1 MSEFGSSGGT
11 SRRDFAKIAFLGLA
25 GGLAAAQA
33 RAQQSGS
40 FTGTV
45 GGVEGSAEDL
55 AAAITKDTLA
65 EAEKLYLLSYS
76 DAERAQILSAGFDDI
91 LDALRTLRA
100 VDLPNTLA
108 PALIFDPRP
117 AGFETPG
124 PGRVAP
130 RLRGPSPMGGEAD
143 IAYASILDQARWL
156 RDRRI
161 SSRELTEIYLRRI
174 AQHAPSLE
182 CFVTVTADLAR
193 EQADAADRELRAGR
207 DRGPLHGL
215 PFALKDLADV
225 EGLPATWGAAPYK
238 DRIATEDSTVYKR
251 LRDAGAVLVGKATL
265 GAIAYGDIWFGGRTR
280 NPWNLEEGSS
290 GSSAGSASA
299 TAAGLCSF
307 SIGTETL
314 GSIVSPSTRCGATG
328 LRPTFGRISR
338 AGAMALCWS
347 LDKFGP
353 ICRYTEDTALVLE
366 AVNGYDPADHSSID
380 AGFAYDGDRNLRS
393 LRIGYAPA
401 WFEDA
406 HEVDAA
412 ALDALRGLGADLV
425 EIEAPSEPA
434 DPLIATV
441 LCESAAAFEELTLS
455 DRDDEMVWQVD
466 RAWPNSWRQARL
478 YSAVDYVQVD
488 RLRRRHMEEM
498 DRVFRSVDVLFGPS
512 FAGGMLTRTNYT
524 GHPQLAIR
532 AGFENVPTR
541 NGPPEEGAPT
551 HRVPRSVSFW
561 APLFAEGAALV
572 AGRALE
578 EALDVADERPPIG

>member
-1 MSEFGSSGGT
+1 MFKGDA
-11 SRRDFAKIAFLGLA
+11 SRRDFTKLAFLGLA
-25 GGLAAAQA
+25 GGLAAATSA

-45 GGVEGSAEDL
+45 GGVEGSASEL
-55 AAAITKDTLA
+55 AAAITQDTLA
-65 EAEKLYLLSYS
+65 EAEKLYLLNYTEE
-76 DAERAQILSAGFDDI
+76 ERAQILSAGFDDI
-91 LDALRTLRA
+91 LDALRTLRGA
-100 VDLPNTLA
+100 DLPNTLA
-108 PALIFDPRP
+108 PALTFDPRP
-117 AGFETPG
+117 AGFATPEPG
-124 PGRVAP
+124 DGRVRP
-130 RLRGPSPMGGEAD
+130 RRRRAAAMGAEDD
-143 IAYASILDQARWL
+143 IAFASIHDQARWL
-156 RDRRI
+156 RRRRI
-161 SSRELTEIYLRRI
+161 SSRELTEIYLKRI
-174 AQHAPSLE
+174 ERHGGALE

-193 EQADAADRELRAGR
+193 AQADEADRELRAGR

-225 EGLPATWGAAPYK
+225 AGVRATWGAAPYQ
-238 DRIATEDSTVYKR
+238 DRVATEDAAVYAR
-251 LRDAGAVLVGKATL
+251 LREAGAVLLGKSTL

-299 TAAGLCSF
+299 TAAGLCAF

-353 ICRYTEDTALVLE
+353 ICRYTEDTALVLA
-366 AVNGYDPADHSSID
+366 AVNGYDAADMSSIA
-380 AGFAYDGDRNLRS
+380 AGFSYDGNDDFRA

-401 WFEDA
+401 WFEEA

-412 ALDALRGLGADLV
+412 ALDALRGLGVNLV
-425 EIEAPSEPA
+425 EIDAPSEPA

-455 DRDDEMVWQVD
+455 GRDDEMVWQVD

-488 RLRRRHMEEM
+488 RLRRRHMQEF
-498 DRVFRSVDVLFGPS
+498 DRIFQSVDALFGPS

-532 AGFENVPTR
+532 AGFEEIPSR
-541 NGPPEEGAPT
+541 NGPPEEGAPI

-561 APLFAEGAALV
+561 SPLFAEGNALV

-578 EALDVADERPPIG
+578 EALGVADERPPIG